1 MKAIG
6 PIDLT
11 CEEFR
16 EYRIQGV
23 LKRIDKP
30 VSLCGII
37 GSDEVEITDSEG
49 RIHKVPPRLLVR
61 CLLKDKTGF
70 QTG

>member
-1 MKAIG
+1 MTIG

-11 CEEFR
+11 FEEFR

-23 LKRIDKP
+23 LGRIDKP
-30 VSLCGII
+30 VSLCAII
-37 GSDEVEITDSEG
+37 GSGEIEITDSEG

-61 CLLKDKTGF
+61 CVLNDKLSF
-70 QTG
+70 PA